1 MEKPKKANS
10 RVLLYVAMPGEE
22 KKKSLL
28 RLRIFDSSPKIIQE
42 EETSRSRGN
51 GRPCCRRLPSGFED
65 HANADA
71 EIRTVCH
78 THMVEAG
85 ACTLHNLGRIVVY
98 LSNLRASNAS
108 SHSSRLF
115 QFLFRREGR
124 WFYVLGVQ
132 PLIQG
137 QPASMES
144 YSAYSF

>member
-51 GRPCCRRLPSGFED
+51 GRPCCRRLPED

-115 QFLFRREGR
+115 QFLPVSSSHFKSLQVISRHFKSR
-124 WFYVLGVQ
+124 YVCSSLFKTLQV
-132 PLIQG
+132 
-137 QPASMES
+137 
-144 YSAYSF
+144 F